1 MLNSR
6 KWQEPRRPILLAK
19 KEEKNDTPKI
29 LLKPKENEKE
39 KKTASPQISIA
50 ARPAQTESNHNPIN
64 NNASAEHRNQPSKY
78 AATVRDSK
86 DSQPP
91 KEPQIQIAQ
100 NPQTIVPPQMNRPI
114 PIISD
119 HYQMPS
125 SIQDYL
131 IETNVDFFVVGCIGP
146 LGAGKSSI
154 LSFLCDEDEYDGD
167 IQTINDILNGKSG
180 IFRTR
185 SSGDAV
191 FSNMPST
198 EGIQAYIT
206 KHRTIFLDC
215 SPVLCNPY
223 KKDGI
228 LNELDDLKMLI
239 FLLSIC
245 NLLIVVVDDAGF
257 NMPLMRLIQMAE
269 NMKVDLFE
277 KDLNDFRFSPNIL
290 ICKNKCQNRDFLA
303 ESQQR
308 MCSLYKGFFNGSNLK
323 LTTPYA
329 NRQSDY
335 SIVWNDDEPLNIF
348 YFPMID
354 DKSESFFFYF
364 LIVTGHRGIDN
375 VCTFFFLCRAKRI
388 RSLSRSGNA
397 VG

>member
-1 MLNSR
+1 MLIEYR
-6 KWQEPRRPILLAK
+6 KWQEPRRPIILAK

-50 ARPAQTESNHNPIN
+50 ARPSHSDANQNPIN
-64 NNASAEHRNQPSKY
+64 NVSIEHRNQPSKI
-78 AATVRDSK
+78 ASAFRDSK
-86 DSQPP
+86 DSQQPS
-91 KEPQIQIAQ
+91 KEPQIQIAHI
-100 NPQTIVPPQMNRPI
+100 PQTILPQMNRPI

-119 HYQMPS
+119 HYQMPNL
-125 SIQDYL
+125 IQDYL

-146 LGAGKSSI
+146 LGSGKSSI
-154 LSFLCDEDEYDGD
+154 LNFLIDNNLEEYDGD
-167 IQTINDILNGKSG
+167 IQTINDILKGKNG

-245 NLLIVVVDDAGF
+245 NLLIVVDDSGF
-257 NMPLMRLIQMAE
+257 NMHLMRLIQMAE

-308 MCSLYKGFFNGSNLK
+308 SIQLYKGFFNGSNLK
-323 LTTPYA
+323 LTIPYA
-329 NRQSDY
+329 NRKSDY

-348 YFPMID
+348 YFPMIN
-354 DKSESFFFYF
+354 DKSEFFF
-364 LIVTGHRGIDN
+364 
-375 VCTFFFLCRAKRI
+375 FFFLIC
-388 RSLSRSGNA
+388 
-397 VG
+397 

>member
-1 MLNSR
+1 M
-6 KWQEPRRPILLAK
+6 
-19 KEEKNDTPKI
+19 
-29 LLKPKENEKE
+29 KPKDNEKE

-50 ARPAQTESNHNPIN
+50 ARPSQSESNQNPT
-64 NNASAEHRNQPSKY
+64 NNASIEHRNQPSKIVT
-78 AATVRDSK
+78 TVKDPK
-86 DSQPP
+86 DSQPA

-100 NPQTIVPPQMNRPI
+100 NPQTILPQMNRPI

-119 HYQMPS
+119 HYQMPN

-131 IETNVDFFVVGCIGP
+131 IETNVDFFVIGCIGP
-146 LGAGKSSI
+146 LGSGKSSI
-154 LSFLCDEDEYDGD
+154 LNFLVDNNLEEYDGD

-206 KHRTIFLDC
+206 KHRTILLDC

-245 NLLIVVVDDAGF
+245 NLLIVVDDSGF
-257 NMPLMRLIQMAE
+257 NMHLMRLIQMAE

-308 MCSLYKGFFNGSNLK
+308 TSNLYKGFFNGSNLK
-323 LTTPYA
+323 LITPYA
-329 NRQSDY
+329 NRKSDY

-354 DKSESFFFYF
+354 DKSEFFFM
-364 LIVTGHRGIDN
+364 VTVRTD
-375 VCTFFFLCRAKRI
+375 
-388 RSLSRSGNA
+388 
-397 VG
+397 